1 MYRDYL
7 CAYTSPSDVHF
18 IHYDINTLL
27 YFHTAVA
34 PFTSFPSRLV
44 STSAIRQ
51 SILNENSCNPVVK
64 AAATSILSIATR
76 QSPSR
81 VENVRKRLAWLHMY
95 NNYILKNCSALH
107 TPKKTN
113 EVKLLHVCVC
123 VCVCMCGGGWGGILQ
138 LHVYRYNRLD
148 LVYVHVLVTMLW
160 FFLYTVYPDKTQ
172 TALLVD
178 VLLLL
183 LPVFMNFNTPVVCV
197 ILFRLFISFTF

>member
-1 MYRDYL
+1 MKPLVLRNIICYLQVHDLYRDYL

-18 IHYDINTLL
+18 IHYDIVNTLL

-95 NNYILKNCSALH
+95 NNCILKNCSALH
-107 TPKKTN
+107 MPKK
-113 EVKLLHVCVC
+113 KQRGKAFARVCVC
-123 VCVCMCGGGWGGILQ
+123 VYVRVWRRVGW
-138 LHVYRYNRLD
+138 D
-148 LVYVHVLVTMLW
+148 
-160 FFLYTVYPDKTQ
+160 
-172 TALLVD
+172 
-178 VLLLL
+178 
-183 LPVFMNFNTPVVCV
+183 TPTSC
-197 ILFRLFISFTF
+197 L

>member
-123 VCVCMCGGGWGGILQ
+123 VCACVEEGGVGYSNFMFIDTTDWIWFTYMCWSLGYG
-138 LHVYRYNRLD
+138 
-148 LVYVHVLVTMLW
+148 
-160 FFLYTVYPDKTQ
+160 F
-172 TALLVD
+172 
-178 VLLLL
+178 
-183 LPVFMNFNTPVVCV
+183 
-197 ILFRLFISFTF
+197 SFTQSILTRHRLHYWLMYYCFCCQFLWTSILL